1 MRERNTAHADDPLVQ
16 FLIASAFD
24 GADREADAVIHYE
37 RALAIGVDKLPLAR
51 QPQLYLQAGSTLRN
65 LGRLDEARIL
75 LTEGVA
81 AFPGFGALVAFLAL
95 VEVSAGNDR
104 QAVNH
109 LLALLTCHDGGC
121 VTSPLPTGPGVVC
134 AGDCSGTLSYASQ
147 GSC

>member
-1 MRERNTAHADDPLVQ
+1 MDADQFYDAEQRMLESDDPEEVSRGEHLLRERHTAHADDPLVQ

-24 GADREADAVIHYE
+24 GADREADAVIYYE

-109 LLALLTCHDGGC
+109 LLALL
-121 VTSPLPTGPGVVC
+121 
-134 AGDCSGTLSYASQ
+134 
-147 GSC
+147 